1 MKEMLWSLMTMKRND
16 VNMGVLY
23 DMIKKLTESDVS
35 YLDSKEYRAER
46 MLEGIEDALDA
57 VKEQY
62 YADIKSG
69 NAISNETYLQI
80 ESLYKAIR

>member
-1 MKEMLWSLMTMKRND
+1 
-16 VNMGVLY
+16 
-23 DMIKKLTESDVS
+23 MIKKLTESDVS

-46 MLEGIEDALDA
+46 MLEGIEDAFNA

-80 ESLYKAIR
+80 ESFYKAIR